1 MKPPPTYSLTKLH
14 AQLFLLGVIGLAGC
28 RPPAWSQVDSSQN
41 RVVDASFTPGSTSG
55 RKRAIPVAPL
65 PPMGSVAARL
75 EGFERT
81 NSIHVVTG
89 NVDFR
94 IERSGNQV
102 TCSDGRRGDWI
113 LIEPEGTRGLHVGEK
128 LYRGSMLIL
137 PHSSNGISVINHVPM
152 EDYVRGVVAKELAI
166 WSAPPA
172 LLEAQAIAARSY
184 AQAQLRGRPGKSA
197 RVVLSDSILDQAYG
211 GEYQPGSGAGA
222 QKADK
227 RLRQAVKATRDLVL
241 VVNGRVL
248 DSRFHATCGGRTA
261 SFESVFSE
269 TDPGG
274 MAPVECPGC
283 RDADPTS
290 SVHWDWTADSNA
302 LRSLAQDLGLGSQIQ
317 RVFPIR
323 RDDVG
328 RWLEVRVVGD
338 RGGRNVDSTRL
349 RQKLGYTNL
358 KSTWIT
364 GTAPTPGRP
373 IDGQIR
379 FQGRGRG
386 HGVGFCQTGARVLA
400 DQGWNSRQILGK
412 YFPLAGLSRLSSRAH
427 PSTSSSRSSR

>member
-1 MKPPPTYSLTKLH
+1 MQSHHSLSFRRFTP
-14 AQLFLLGVIGLAGC
+14 QLLLLGLLALPGC
-28 RPPAWSQVDSSQN
+28 RPPAWAQVDSPPN
-41 RVVDASFTPGSTSG
+41 RAVDASFKPSSPRSMTSSAP
-55 RKRAIPVAPL
+55 RAPL

-81 NSIHVVTG
+81 DSIHVVTG
-89 NVDFR
+89 DVDFR
-94 IERSGNQV
+94 IERRGNQV
-102 TCSDGRRGDWI
+102 ICSDGRNGDWI
-113 LIEPEGTRGLHVGEK
+113 LIESDGERGLRVGEK
-128 LYRGSMLIL
+128 LYRGSMLIV
-137 PHSSNGISVINHVPM
+137 PHSSDGISVINHVPM

-184 AQAQLRGRPGKSA
+184 AEAQLRGRPGKNA

-211 GEYQPGSGAGA
+211 GEYQPGSSAGA
-222 QKADK
+222 QKADE
-227 RLRQAVKATRDLVL
+227 RLRQAITETRDLVL

-274 MAPVECPGC
+274 MAPVDCPGC
-283 RDADPTS
+283 NAAALSS
-290 SVHWDWTADSNA
+290 SVHWDWIADSEA
-302 LRSLAQDLGLGSQIQ
+302 LRSLAQNLGLGSQIQ
-317 RVFPIR
+317 RLFPIR
-323 RDDVG
+323 RDETG

-338 RGGRNVDSTRL
+338 RIGHNVDSTRL
-349 RQKLGYTNL
+349 RELLGYTNL

-364 GTAPTPGRP
+364 GTAPTPGHP
-373 IDGQIR
+373 VENQIR

-400 DQGWNSRQILGK
+400 EQGWNSRQILGK
-412 YFPLAGLSRLSSRAH
+412 YFPLAGLSRLSSRAL
-427 PSTSSSRSSR
+427 PSISSSR